1 MVVDEAEVSSG
12 TAIDKLNSG
21 NRELGSK
28 VGDFHCFNTLKCYR
42 RWRNWS
48 QPCFAPGKFS
58 ELKSN
63 AGLHLEE
70 VVSALMEAAAM
81 EAAAEIRETSAD
93 GCGANR
99 CWHRG
104 F

>member
-42 RWRNWS
+42 RWQNWS
-48 QPCFAPGKFS
+48 PTILRPRKFS
-58 ELKSN
+58 ELNSN
-63 AGLHLEE
+63 AGLRNSSISFSGH
-70 VVSALMEAAAM
+70 VA
-81 EAAAEIRETSAD
+81 
-93 GCGANR
+93 
-99 CWHRG
+99 
-104 F
+104 